1 MPKKGGENMKKMLVL
16 LVVILVTL
24 SGCCSFI
31 APESFREEA
40 ECFDAVALAAAACT
54 VGSLDFDLQL
64 CIEANTNAALECG
77 TDL

>member
-1 MPKKGGENMKKMLVL
+1 MKKMLVL

-31 APESFREEA
+31 VPESIREEA
-40 ECFDAVALAAAACT
+40 ECLDAVALAAGACT

-64 CIEANTNAALECG
+64 CIEANANAALECG
-77 TDL
+77 EGG